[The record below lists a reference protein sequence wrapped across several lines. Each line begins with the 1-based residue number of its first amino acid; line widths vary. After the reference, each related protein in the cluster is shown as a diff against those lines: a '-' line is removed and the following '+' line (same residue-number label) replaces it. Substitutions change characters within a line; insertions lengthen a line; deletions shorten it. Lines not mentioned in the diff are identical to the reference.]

1 MAEKI
6 IEIPEIQLGQMVVTI
21 QGATPLLTNKFG
33 EKARQKIEDK
43 QQKKAKGPKEAR
55 VPEEEFKDACHRM
68 ADGEGYGFPAVGIK
82 KALVVAGGRFADEK
96 MTHLRGVINI
106 MGDLIEIKAGEPKMR
121 SDTVRLQG
129 GVTSIA
135 YRPMFMPWEM
145 EIPVVFNSAIIG
157 EAQILNLFQ
166 IAGFAVG
173 IGAWRPECNGVFGQ
187 FTLKDTIA
195 KRKPRMQAAE

>member
-1 MAEKI
+1 MVERT
-6 IEIPEIQLGQMVVTI
+6 IEIPEIKLRRMVVTVVG
-21 QGATPLLTNKFG
+21 QTPLLTNRFG

-43 QQKKAKGPKEAR
+43 QQKKAKGAKEAR
-55 VPEEEFKDACHRM
+55 QPEEEFMDACHVIS
-68 ADGEGYGFPAVGIK
+68 AGVFGFPAVGIK

-96 MTHLRGVINI
+96 MTHLRGVINV
-106 MGDLIEIKAGEPKMR
+106 MGDLIPIIAKAPTMR
-121 SDTVRLQG
+121 TDTVRLAT

-145 EIPVVFNSAIIG
+145 EIPMVFNSSMIG

-173 IGAWRPECNGVFGQ
+173 FGAWRPECNGVFGQ
-187 FTLKDTIA
+187 FVLKDSGVA
-195 KRKPRMQAAE
+195 MQAAE